1 MIKAWLNKR
10 KNTLALLGII
20 ILLVWSIPV
29 LYKTDLEPMYYTLQ
43 LIGLVLLMAGS
54 YDFYRFY
61 GRVKSLEKVYE
72 GLEVELKT
80 LPAPLELTE
89 ATYQEIIY
97 KLDEITQHTKRQVKK
112 HTNEMTDYYTLWAH
126 QIKVPITAM
135 DLLIQSEDFMSR
147 RQEMGQ
153 ELFKIE
159 NYVEMVLQ
167 YLRIESMASD
177 MMLKKYELYPI
188 IKKVIKKYGS
198 LFISRKISLQLDPFE
213 LGVYTDEKW
222 LSFVL
227 EQIIANSLKYTHTGS
242 ITISVCP
249 SIPNT
254 LVIEDTGI
262 GIKSEDLPRLF
273 DKGFTGYNGRMDKKA
288 TGIGL
293 YLCKSVCDQL
303 THEIRITSEEGKGTK
318 VYLTFRDQADDFI
331 LQN

>member
-1 MIKAWLNKR
+1 MIKAWLYKR
-10 KNTLALLGII
+10 KNILALVGTMSVLIW
-20 ILLVWSIPV
+20 VVPV
-29 LYKTDLEPMYYTLQ
+29 LYKTNLEPMYYTLQ
-43 LIGLVLLMAGS
+43 LIGIMLLMVGS

-61 GRVKSLEKVYE
+61 TKAKSLEKVYE
-72 GLEVELKT
+72 GLEVELKP
-80 LPAPLELTE
+80 LPEPQDLIEV
-89 ATYQEIIY
+89 TYQEMIY
-97 KLDEITQHTKRQVKK
+97 KLDEIAQHTKRQVKK
-112 HTNEMTDYYTLWAH
+112 QTTEMTDYYTLWAH

-135 DLLIQSEDFMSR
+135 DLLIQSEDFISR

-177 MMLKKYELYPI
+177 MMIKKYELYPI
-188 IKKVIKKYGS
+188 IKKVIKKYSS
-198 LFISRKISLQLDPFE
+198 LFISRKISLQLESFE
-213 LGVYTDEKW
+213 LGAYTDEKW

-242 ITISVCP
+242 IIISVCP

-254 LVIEDTGI
+254 LVIEDKGI

-293 YLCKSVCDQL
+293 YLCKSVCDRL